1 MTRLAL
7 LSSLLGFGEEKENNG
22 KRRKDERQ
30 AEVRRS
36 GGSSKLRLLNVPEKT
51 TKTIVDLYLDRPPK
65 RL

>member
-22 KRRKDERQ
+22 KRRKDEGK

-36 GGSSKLRLLNVPEKT
+36 GGSSK
-51 TKTIVDLYLDRPPK
+51 
-65 RL
+65 